1 MKKIAL
7 IIVIVLGLGALWTVG
22 IYNSLV
28 SGKVQVEKEWSNVE
42 AMYQRRADLIP
53 QLVATVSGV
62 ANFEK
67 STLTEVVQARAK
79 ASSTVVNVADA
90 SSVQKFEASQTEL
103 SGALSRLL
111 VTMEAYPQL
120 TASKSFQD
128 LQSQLEGTENRIA
141 VARVDYNAV
150 AASWNASV
158 QRVPTVFIARFFSFT
173 VVALFDATEGAE
185 VAPKIDF
192 TIE

>member
-1 MKKIAL
+1 MKKIL
-7 IIVIVLGLGALWTVG
+7 LVLVVVIGVAAVWMVG

-28 SGKVQVEKEWSNVE
+28 SGRAAVNGAWSNVE
-42 AMYQRRADLIP
+42 VLYQRRSDLVP

-62 ANFEK
+62 ANFER
-67 STLTEVVQARAK
+67 STLTEVVEARAK

-90 SSVQKFEASQTEL
+90 SSVQKFETSQTEL

-120 TASKSFQD
+120 TASQSFQD

-141 VARVDYNAV
+141 VARSDYNT
-150 AASWNASV
+150 AATTWNASV
-158 QRVPTVFIARFFSFT
+158 QRVPTVFIARFFGFT
-173 VVALFDATEGAE
+173 VVALFDAMEGAE
-185 VAPKIDF
+185 VAPKIEFD
-192 TIE
+192 IK